1 MLSSAQVFALS
12 SVAVSVTSL
21 ATQSMASEVRILLHE
36 QSISVVR
43 RARLPIK
50 LPHPEHAATA
60 IAPCLT
66 SRQYATGR
74 DGTLRRRA
82 VRSRTRSPVR
92 LSSTTQTPR
101 PLPQVA
107 KRVHAA
113 DLALFQ
119 GFVGIRSPANPRL
132 DRLGRLGMLGSTSP
146 QGAGS
151 IVPLYLRIYAKHVA
165 QAALLI
171 SCLHE
176 PCEAQVDF
184 QWADELFGTQP
195 GRRYERPSRP
205 VERLPRKKE
214 QSRKEHVAAPSIES
228 GGPRPDIKPQA
239 PPIVSFPYNYPRAS
253 VVIDTA
259 GRKLYY
265 VLDGGRAYAY
275 AVSVGREGFTWT
287 GVEQISRKQPW
298 PDWYPPEEM
307 RQRDPKLPEKM
318 TGGVRNPLG
327 ALALYLGKTLYRIHG
342 TNDVRSIGRAQS
354 SGCFRMLNSAV
365 LHLSTLVEVGTPV
378 AVVHSLHAALGAPK
392 S

>member
-1 MLSSAQVFALS
+1 VPS
-12 SVAVSVTSL
+12 
-21 ATQSMASEVRILLHE
+21 H
-36 QSISVVR
+36 
-43 RARLPIK
+43 LP
-50 LPHPEHAATA
+50 
-60 IAPCLT
+60 
-66 SRQYATGR
+66 
-74 DGTLRRRA
+74 
-82 VRSRTRSPVR
+82 
-92 LSSTTQTPR
+92 
-101 PLPQVA
+101 
-107 KRVHAA
+107 
-113 DLALFQ
+113 
-119 GFVGIRSPANPRL
+119 
-132 DRLGRLGMLGSTSP
+132 
-146 QGAGS
+146 
-151 IVPLYLRIYAKHVA
+151 IYAKHVA
-165 QAALLI
+165 LAAVLVP
-171 SCLHE
+171 CLHE
-176 PCEAQVDF
+176 PCAAQFFF

-205 VERLPRKKE
+205 PERLPRKKE
-214 QSRKEHVAAPSIES
+214 QSRKEHAPAPSVGD
-228 GGPRPDIKPQA
+228 GGARPDIKPQA

-275 AVSVGREGFTWT
+275 AISVGREGFTWT

-327 ALALYLGKTLYRIHG
+327 ALALYLGTTLYRIHG

-365 LHLSTLVEVGTPV
+365 MHLSTLVEVGTHV
-378 AVVHSLHAALGAPK
+378 AVVHSLQQGAPGVPK